1 MQPTKLH
8 RTYLFLAGLA
18 ATWIGFA
25 LVTDPHA
32 FHATNGIELAS
43 AANAMSEVRAPGAA
57 LLAFGLLIGSGA
69 FLRRM
74 AHLATVTSAVLYLG
88 YGFGRVVSYALDGNP
103 GEGLLGAMAIEFVLG
118 ALALLCLRPK
128 RYVDTSLEPVLAA

>member
-8 RTYLFLAGLA
+8 RTYLLFAGLA

-25 LVTDPHA
+25 LVTDPRA

-69 FLRRM
+69 FFRSVARLS
-74 AHLATVTSAVLYLG
+74 TVTSAVLYLG
-88 YGFGRVVSYALDGNP
+88 YGLGRVVSYAVDGNP
-103 GEGLLGAMAIEFVLG
+103 GEGLVGAMAIEFVLG
-118 ALALLCLRPK
+118 ALALPFLRTK
-128 RYVDTSLEPVLAA
+128 RYVDTSLQPVLAA

>member
-25 LVTDPHA
+25 LVTDPQA
-32 FHATNGIELAS
+32 FHATNGIELTS

-69 FLRRM
+69 LLRSL
-74 AHLATVTSAVLYLG
+74 AHLATLTSAVLYLG
-88 YGFGRVVSYALDGNP
+88 YGIGRVVSFALDGHP

-118 ALALLCLRPK
+118 ALALPFLRPK
-128 RYVDTSLEPVLAA
+128 RYVDTSLEPLLAA

>member
-8 RTYLFLAGLA
+8 RTYLILAGLA

-25 LVTDPHA
+25 LVSDPHA
-32 FHATNGIELAS
+32 FHATNGIELSS

-57 LLAFGLLIGSGA
+57 LLAFG
-69 FLRRM
+69 
-74 AHLATVTSAVLYLG
+74 AVLYLG
-88 YGFGRVVSYALDGNP
+88 YGFGRVVSVALDGNP